1 MIDGVR
7 EAENRSA
14 CERKKTEPKCQHSV
28 ADLGAERSAARGSA
42 LPRSQIADLRLRTTP
57 GWTGPRP
64 VLDLLMAIPQSAPH
78 VVRPIQGGRFIYP
91 VRRQAKIRSAGG
103 MWCNRVGSV
112 PSLARC
118 APRSRQPIVD
128 GDRVSR
134 PDASSGGGGIRKLST
149 LQRGLRRMGWGLG
162 DQAVSSLT
170 NLICGVTA
178 AHLLG
183 AEQLGAYSLAF
194 VTYAVALNCSRGLA
208 TDPLM
213 VRVAVADEDTRRRAI
228 RQCTG
233 TALLVG
239 VVAGSALVI
248 LALLLPPPIQGAL
261 LALGAVM
268 PALMLQD
275 SWRFAFFV
283 GGRGSKSLVNDMVWG
298 LALVPALLLVAV
310 TGHRTAF
317 WFILAW
323 GGAASV
329 AALFGLLQA
338 RIMPR
343 PDKAWAW
350 LHSHRDLGV
359 RYMVEGMAGSL
370 ADQIRAY
377 GIGIAVGLAAVGYLQ
392 VVNTLLG
399 PLMILRLG
407 IGTVIVPELAIIL
420 RQSPRRMQHA
430 CLLLSAAL
438 AGTAALWGIV
448 VWIGLPHGLGAV
460 VVGDHWRSAAPLI
473 PLATL
478 GIVAASIIGPA
489 GAGLHALGAA
499 RRSMRAMLIGAGLY
513 ASMSVGGAIV
523 GGLPGALL
531 GTALAYF
538 IGGGLWWRELRTEI
552 RARQTV
558 VAEEPRRVAAEA
570 PIASARK
577 S

>member
-1 MIDGVR
+1 
-7 EAENRSA
+7 
-14 CERKKTEPKCQHSV
+14 
-28 ADLGAERSAARGSA
+28 
-42 LPRSQIADLRLRTTP
+42 
-57 GWTGPRP
+57 
-64 VLDLLMAIPQSAPH
+64 
-78 VVRPIQGGRFIYP
+78 
-91 VRRQAKIRSAGG
+91 
-103 MWCNRVGSV
+103 
-112 PSLARC
+112 
-118 APRSRQPIVD
+118 
-128 GDRVSR
+128 VSN
-134 PDASSGGGGIRKLST
+134 PDASSRGRGLPGLST
-149 LQRGLRRMGWGLG
+149 LQRGVRRLGWGLG

-170 NLICGVTA
+170 NFTCGVTA
-178 AHLLG
+178 AHLLA

-213 VRVAVADEDTRRRAI
+213 VRVAGADDDTRRRAV
-228 RQCTG
+228 RQCAG

-239 VVAGSALVI
+239 AVTGSALVL

-283 GGRGSKSLVNDMVWG
+283 GGRGSKSVVNDMVWG
-298 LALVPALLLVAV
+298 LALVPALLLVAT
-310 TGHRTAF
+310 TGHHTAF

-329 AALFGLLQA
+329 AALLGLWQA
-338 RIMPR
+338 RIVPR
-343 PDKAWAW
+343 PDNAWAW
-350 LHSHRDLGV
+350 LHTHRDLGV
-359 RYMVEGMAGSL
+359 RYMVEGVAGSL

-392 VVNTLLG
+392 VVNTLMG

-407 IGTVIVPELAIIL
+407 IGAVIVPELAMIL

-448 VWIGLPHGLGAV
+448 LWIGVPHGLGAV
-460 VVGDHWRSAAPLI
+460 VVGDYWHSAAPLI

-478 GIVAASIIGPA
+478 GIVAASIPA
-489 GAGLHALGAA
+489 AAGSGLHALGAA
-499 RRSMRAMLIGAGLY
+499 RRSLRAMLIGAALY

-523 GGLPGALL
+523 AKLPGALL

-538 IGGGLWWRELRTEI
+538 IGGGLWWRELRKEI
-552 RARQTV
+552 RTREAA
-558 VAEEPRRVAAEA
+558 VAEGSRYVAAEVS
-570 PIASARK
+570 IASARN